1 MACTFLAVIGLRFGD
16 AGLRDL
22 MVESWLVGPS
32 AVSAVLRGKHYNRAL
47 RSHKIIF
54 EDFFRL
60 LLPNFEKKLAD
71 QSENRFNFTEDDKT
85 ALLKTLRMFRDKSLA
100 ETLSALMNAEQ
111 MEQLQKQLIRF
122 IEQQKSALP
131 KFWLSYMD
139 MVSLLL
145 RFVRAS
151 WEGYLG

>member
-1 MACTFLAVIGLRFGD
+1 
-16 AGLRDL
+16 
-22 MVESWLVGPS
+22 
-32 AVSAVLRGKHYNRAL
+32 
-47 RSHKIIF
+47 
-54 EDFFRL
+54 
-60 LLPNFEKKLAD
+60 
-71 QSENRFNFTEDDKT
+71 
-85 ALLKTLRMFRDKSLA
+85 MFRDKRSA

-151 WEGYLG
+151 REGNWADHLVCIGEMLPWMFRQDQLEPLFISLLVSNVLLAIYSPCCV